1 MRTGRS
7 PSRKAAND
15 TIELLVAPLCGDRS
29 GECPVDQALLGEVVE
44 YVEVGSVAGPAIFT
58 LRNRKNGV
66 SLEYYG
72 TAVVDG
78 STLTVTSSVVGGDAQ
93 TGSSITIDLE
103 SARAIEIVVGRSC
116 TIDLDEYEG
125 VLSFDADES
134 SVTEHP

>member
-1 MRTGRS
+1 M
-7 PSRKAAND
+7 
-15 TIELLVAPLCGDRS
+15 
-29 GECPVDQALLGEVVE
+29 DQALLGEVVE

-103 SARAIEIVVGRSC
+103 SV
-116 TIDLDEYEG
+116 
-125 VLSFDADES
+125 F
-134 SVTEHP
+134 VTKFTKRR

>member
-1 MRTGRS
+1 M
-7 PSRKAAND
+7 
-15 TIELLVAPLCGDRS
+15 
-29 GECPVDQALLGEVVE
+29 DQALLGEVVE